1 MNNINC
7 INKNCF
13 GCFSCYNA
21 CPVNA
26 ITMVENEEGFKYP
39 VINESCINC
48 GLCKKVCPHLV
59 NNFGNN
65 KDPECYA
72 FCADDEIRMQSAS
85 GGAFPI
91 IAKYFIENNGYVA
104 GAVYNTDNIEIEHI
118 VSKNF
123 EDIEKMKNSK
133 FFQSNI
139 NDCYKKVKDFKNLYC
154 IDIVCHGVPSP
165 KVFQKYIREKIKD
178 KNEKWLH
185 TNFRDKFNGLWSK
198 LTNYYYGFCPK

>member
-1 MNNINC
+1 M
-7 INKNCF
+7 F
-13 GCFSCYNA
+13 RLFSCYNA

-198 LTNYYYGFCPK
+198 LTNYYYGFCTK